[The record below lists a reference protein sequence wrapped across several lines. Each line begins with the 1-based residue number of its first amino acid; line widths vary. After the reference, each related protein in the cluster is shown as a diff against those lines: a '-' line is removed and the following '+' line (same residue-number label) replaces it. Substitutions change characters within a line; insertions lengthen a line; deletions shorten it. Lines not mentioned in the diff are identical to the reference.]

1 MVTWSDIQLWKS
13 IGLDP
18 ALDDLFRARGRA
30 MSSGGNIVD
39 IDVKSGWS
47 GAGATAA
54 QSRRD
59 ELEDSCELLL
69 AHIGDLITATSA
81 AQDGVGEVQL
91 LVNEANSR
99 ADFYGFHIDS
109 SGVVSDPLAAGTSP
123 TIEDV
128 LEYLRNPTAAF
139 DLEALDRQEAMSDTE
154 IAVGKALTKA
164 REVDEA
170 YKAALDRVLQG
181 KVSQIED
188 MSDTPGLADSPPVG
202 ASTEEVAA
210 WWEAL
215 TDGEQAKMID
225 DYPRELGNL
234 DGVDGWARDK
244 ANRRNLEEDIALYGP
259 EVVELGRQIYSGRK
273 LTLTPEEEAKY
284 ERYADMVAIRNAL
297 DQGDVETQ
305 LLVYEPPRTG
315 ETGREMTHAAIAV
328 GNVDTADR
336 VTTFVPGMTTTVR
349 GDMEGITRNMTSL
362 KADTERMLNNGE
374 TVAAIGW
381 IGYDAPPDLIAAAS
395 ADRAVAGADD
405 LTPFLEGI
413 ADSRN
418 TDSTGS
424 SGVEQ
429 IPLGHSYGSTTLS
442 KALAQVRP
450 GVATSYGV
458 FGSPGTEPGW
468 DMNTESGYA
477 LGNVTDP
484 VTYVG
489 NVHLSGAP
497 GLLGS
502 DPLTDPNITELS
514 AGGPKWP
521 WDSHS
526 SYWDEGSTSYK
537 NITRIVAGQAG

>member
-1 MVTWSDIQLWKS
+1 MWKS
-13 IGLDP
+13 TGLDP
-18 ALDDLFRARGRA
+18 ALDDLIRARGRA
-30 MSSGGNIVD
+30 VSSGEWIVD

-47 GAGATAA
+47 GEGATAA

-59 ELEDSCELLL
+59 DLENSCELLL
-69 AHIGDLITATSA
+69 AHIGDLISATAA

-91 LVNEANSR
+91 LVNEAISR
-99 ADFYGFHIDS
+99 AEFHGFHIDS
-109 SGVVSDPLAAGTSP
+109 SGVVSDPLAADTSP
-123 TIEDV
+123 TFEDA
-128 LEYLRNPTAAF
+128 LEYLRHPGVAF

-154 IAVGKALTKA
+154 IAIGKALTKA

-210 WWEAL
+210 WWDAL
-215 TDGEQAKMID
+215 TDREQAKMID
-225 DYPRELGNL
+225 EYSRELGNL
-234 DGVDGWARDK
+234 NGVDAWARNK
-244 ANRRNLEEDIALYGP
+244 ANRKNLEEDIALYGP
-259 EVVELGRQIYSGRK
+259 EVADLGRQVYNGQK
-273 LTLTPEEEAKY
+273 LTLTPEEVAKCD
-284 ERYADMVAIRNAL
+284 RYADMVAIRDAL
-297 DQGDVETQ
+297 DQDGVETQ
-305 LLVYEPPRTG
+305 LLVYEPRTG
-315 ETGREMTHAAIAV
+315 QPGREMTHAAIAV
-328 GNVDTADR
+328 GDVDTADR

-349 GDMEGITRNMTSL
+349 GNIEGITHNMKMLAKDSESL
-362 KADTERMLNNGE
+362 LSNGE

-395 ADRAVAGADD
+395 ADRAVIGADD

-418 TDSTGS
+418 TDSTGT

-489 NVHLSGAP
+489 EVHLHGAP

-502 DPLTDPNITELS
+502 NPLTDPNITQLS
-514 AGGPKWP
+514 AGGPEWP
-521 WDSHS
+521 WHSHS
-526 SYWDEGSTSYK
+526 SYWDKGSTSYE
-537 NITRIVAGQAG
+537 NIKRIVAGQAG